1 MLGNKLIVE
10 EVRKHYVH
18 DSYKQFSHHSEL
30 TGISLCILS
39 ISTPALLLG
48 ASFHVANTFLYT
60 PGSEPG

>member
-18 DSYKQFSHHSEL
+18 DSYKQSSHHSEL
-30 TGISLCILS
+30 TRISLCILF
-39 ISTPALLLG
+39 ISTPALLPG

-60 PGSEPG
+60 AGGELG